1 MRLWGKEI
9 LRPKEENIDYR
20 HYLMSA
26 KQWVTAFAISSSV
39 IFAVGVVFYGDPWIA
54 TVLSLSGVFY
64 PRMRRAVLM
73 VRRRKQLTEQF
84 KHALQALSSA
94 LGAGKSLESAFVEAI
109 ADLRLLYP
117 DPRTFIVR
125 ELEAINFQVENRI
138 PIEKAFERFSQRSG
152 VEDIEQFGEILTTCK
167 RSGGDL
173 NFVIRRTSDLI
184 GEKLDIEQEIS
195 VQIAQKRFES
205 KVLSAIPIAVI
216 GLLKFSSADYMQP
229 LYHNMGR
236 VIMTVSLLL
245 LTISFVWTKRIMRM
259 SL

>member
-1 MRLWGKEI
+1 MRQWGKEI
-9 LRPKEENIDYR
+9 HRQKEEIIDYR
-20 HYLMSA
+20 IYRMSA
-26 KQWVTAFAISSSV
+26 KQWVMAFAMAWAC
-39 IFAVGVVFYGDPWIA
+39 IFTVGIVFYGDLWIA
-54 TVLSLSGVFY
+54 AALSLAGVFY
-64 PRMRRAVLM
+64 PQFRRTALM
-73 VRRRKQLTEQF
+73 IRRRKQLTEQF

-117 DPRTFIVR
+117 DPRTFIIR

-152 VEDIEQFGEILTTCK
+152 VEDIGQFGEILTTCK

-184 GEKLDIEQEIS
+184 GEKLNIEQEIS

-205 KVLSAIPIAVI
+205 KVLSMIPIAVV

-229 LYHNMGR
+229 LYHDVGR
-236 VIMTVSLLL
+236 VIMTFSLLL
-245 LTISFVWTKRIMRM
+245 LALSFAWTKRIMRM
-259 SL
+259 GL